1 MKVTFPHMGTLWV
14 AAKAILEDLDLEV
27 VVPPMPTRETMSI
40 GVKHAPEF
48 ACLPLKVNVGNYIE
62 AFQRG
67 AEAIVMAGGVGPCR
81 FGYYAQVEREILD
94 DLGYPYR
101 MIVLE
106 PPKDH
111 LGDLINEIKD
121 FTGQRSLRR
130 IYRAVRLGLAKLAA
144 LDAVER
150 QAGIV
155 RATEAEVGETSRAVR
170 KATNLIDRAALMEDI
185 RTAGQRGLDFL
196 EAVPR
201 RDGEPAPLRVGLIGE
216 VYMLLEPFV
225 NLDIERQL
233 GEMGVVVERH
243 VYLTDWVRSHLA
255 LDFLRMD
262 HERETRKAAEPYL
275 RHWVGGHG
283 LESIGNT
290 VLYARRG
297 FDGVIQVAPLTCM
310 PEIVARSLLP
320 AVSQDA
326 NLPVMSLFLDEH
338 SGEAGIK
345 TRLEAFVDLLTRRRE
360 SRQRA
365 GRSAVAPQLEVSGHQ
380 R

>member
-1 MKVTFPHMGTLWV
+1 MKVTFPHMGTMWV

-106 PPKDH
+106 PPKGH

-130 IYRAVRLGLAKLAA
+130 IYRAVRLGLAKMAA

-155 RATEAEVGETSRAVR
+155 RATEAEPGATSRAVR
-170 KATNLIDRAALMEDI
+170 KATNLIDRAALIEDI

-233 GEMGVVVERH
+233 GEMGVIVERH
-243 VYLTDWVRSHLA
+243 VYLTDWIRSHLA

-320 AVSQDA
+320 VVSQDVD
-326 NLPVMSLFLDEH
+326 LPVLSLFLDEH

-365 GRSAVAPQLEVSGHQ
+365 GRPAVAPQLEVSGH
-380 R
+380 RR